1 MVIKLNTIKFRS
13 ITSITRKYL
22 PTKYFLSFY
31 LLSIIT
37 LFSYCKDNSKEK
49 LYLVNTM
56 IDANKII
63 YSHFGKICTSFEK
76 SLVENKAKTK
86 PWKNKL
92 DSIHIKLDE
101 ILDYIQKIRGFA
113 IEDNPVLWAKHVSD
127 WEMNSED
134 TKILYEKTE
143 DYKKLL
149 YAIFDKVNSKEK
161 IHKMI
166 DTSLNYSD
174 LMELDTDENTLAM
187 LSNDLLLTTYK
198 CSQFLYSKIE
208 SGRWQYNKIEAVV
221 IPKTRYIKNGENYEA
236 EVFFVMMDTTLTPIV
251 IVNNDTLPVKDG
263 KAYYTKTVTEKAGTK
278 VNWKGKLFLISPTT
292 GEALIYPFQSEYQ
305 VIQ

>member
-13 ITSITRKYL
+13 ITSIIRKYL
-22 PTKYFLSFY
+22 PAKYFLSFY
-31 LLSIIT
+31 LLSILT
-37 LFSYCKDNSKEK
+37 LFSFCKDNSKGK

-56 IDANKII
+56 IDANKMID
-63 YSHFGKICTSFEK
+63 SKFGEICTSFEK

-113 IEDNPVLWAKHVSD
+113 IEDNPELWAKHVSD
-127 WEMNSED
+127 WEMNSDD

-143 DYKKLL
+143 DYKKFLF
-149 YAIFDKVNSKEK
+149 AMFDKDNSKEK

-187 LSNDLLLTTYK
+187 LSNDLLLTTVK
-198 CSQFLYSKIE
+198 CSQLLYSKIE
-208 SGRWQYNKIEAVV
+208 SGRWYYNKVEAFV

-236 EVFFVMMDTTLTPIV
+236 EVNFVMRDSTQIPIV
-251 IVNNDTLPVKDG
+251 IVNNDTLPVKGG
-263 KAYYTKTVTEKAGTK
+263 KAYYTKTVTEKAGSNVK
-278 VNWKGKLFLISPTT
+278 WEGKLILISLTT
-292 GEALIYPFQSEYQ
+292 GEELIFQFQSEYK